1 MWDII
6 MMSDMTDEMRKLV
19 EIELVRRDMTQKDL
33 AEKVGR
39 KRQQINNTLQGRS
52 GKMPKVW
59 QDILKTFEWKIHIV
73 DKNGNEVR

>member
-1 MWDII
+1 MWNII
-6 MMSDMTDEMRKLV
+6 MMSNMTDKMRKLV
-19 EIELVRRDMTQKDL
+19 EIELVRQDMTQKDL
-33 AEKVGR
+33 ADEIGR

-59 QDILKTFEWKIHIV
+59 YDILKTFEWKINIV